1 MPFSAGLIEEIEKLK
16 PELRGVFIELL
27 KEIERDREESITR
40 KEGNLWNISQ
50 KKALPGKNFLS
61 LRIVLRR
68 TFRGYGNL
76 LRRLLRHSSELS
88 RGWRRLLRANRAE
101 DW

>member
-40 KEGNLWNISQ
+40 KEFREFVEHITEEGVGICGTYHRRRRY
-50 KKALPGKNFLS
+50 PE
-61 LRIVLRR
+61 RI
-68 TFRGYGNL
+68 F
-76 LRRLLRHSSELS
+76 
-88 RGWRRLLRANRAE
+88 
-101 DW
+101 

>member
-40 KEGNLWNISQ
+40 KEFREFVEHITEEGVTRKEFFEFAN
-50 KKALPGKNFLS
+50 
-61 LRIVLRR
+61 R
-68 TFRGYGNL
+68 TEENFRG
-76 LRRLLRHSSELS
+76 
-88 RGWRRLLRANRAE
+88 AC
-101 DW
+101 